1 MVVGIW
7 YGGSKPV
14 LNEYIAP
21 FVAELEDK
29 LMNGIRIGSHH
40 VKINFG
46 LVICDTPA
54 RSMMK
59 GKLYSLLRKIQS
71 NSKILYI
78 RKFL

>member
-21 FVAELEDK
+21 FVGELVDI
-29 LMNGIRIGSHH
+29 LSYGVRVGDHQI
-40 VKINFG
+40 KIKFG

-59 GKLYSLLRKIQS
+59 G
-71 NSKILYI
+71 NSGNNSQI
-78 RKFL
+78 RIITIHF